1 MSTHALGNVQLIT
14 VQETEAMLNEVVVP
28 EASIDAKVAAEATA
42 REAADQLLQGNIDN
56 EKAERD
62 TADTALQSNITAETK
77 TRQTAD
83 DTLNTLIS
91 QEAQSRE
98 VADTALSGRIA
109 TVETELTTET
119 DRATAEEKKIRDEM
133 KQVEKQRLSN
143 VDCSRLKNLPIATI
157 QVDNDD
163 KSIHVG
169 DTIATVSARYLPK
182 IPVDFVMTSEQIV
195 DSTSKTYLLML
206 RLDTAGNINVINM
219 VELVDSVVVHKGAT
233 GSAATDTA
241 AVTYITQE

>member
-14 VQETEAMLNEVVVP
+14 VQEVEAMLDEVVVP

-42 REAADQLLQGNIDN
+42 REAADRLLQGNIDN
-56 EKAERD
+56 EKAEREA
-62 TADTALQSNITAETK
+62 ADTALQDNITAEAN

-91 QEAQSRE
+91 QEAQDRE
-98 VADTALSGRIA
+98 AADTALSGRIA
-109 TVETELTTET
+109 ATET
-119 DRATAEEKKIRDEM
+119 RLNEM
-133 KQVEKQRLSN
+133 KQTEVEELSN
-143 VDCSRLKNLPIATI
+143 VHCSRFTNLPIATI

-163 KSIHVG
+163 KSINVG

-182 IPVDFVMTSEQIV
+182 IPVDFVMSSEQIV
-195 DSTSKTYLLML
+195 ASANKTYLLML

-219 VELVDSVVVHKGAT
+219 VELAD

-241 AVTYITQE
+241 AVTYITKE

>member
-1 MSTHALGNVQLIT
+1 MSTHALGNVQLVT
-14 VQETEAMLNEVVVP
+14 VQEVEAMLDEVVVP

-56 EKAERD
+56 EKAAREA
-62 TADTALQSNITAETK
+62 ADTTLQNNITAEAN

-91 QEAQSRE
+91 QEAQNRE
-98 VADTALSGRIA
+98 AADTALSGRIA
-109 TVETELTTET
+109 TVETRLN
-119 DRATAEEKKIRDEM
+119 EM
-133 KQVEKQRLSN
+133 KQTEVEELSN
-143 VDCSRLKNLPIATI
+143 VHCSRFTNLPMATI

-163 KSIHVG
+163 KSINVG

-182 IPVDFVMTSEQIV
+182 IPVDFVMSSEQIV
-195 DSTSKTYLLML
+195 ASASKTYLLML
-206 RLDTAGNINVINM
+206 RLDITGNINVINK
-219 VELVDSVVVHKGAT
+219 VELAD

-241 AVTYITQE
+241 AVTYITKE

>member
-14 VQETEAMLNEVVVP
+14 VQEVEAMLDEVVVP

-56 EKAERD
+56 EKAEREA
-62 TADTALQSNITAETK
+62 ADTALQANITAEAS

-83 DTLNTLIS
+83 DTLQTNINNEV
-91 QEAQSRE
+91 QNREA
-98 VADTALSGRIA
+98 ADTALSGRIA
-109 TVETELTTET
+109 NVETKL
-119 DRATAEEKKIRDEM
+119 DDM
-133 KQVEKQRLSN
+133 KQTEVEELSN
-143 VDCSRLKNLPIATI
+143 VHCSRFTNLPMATI

-163 KSIHVG
+163 KSINVG

-182 IPVDFVMTSEQIV
+182 IPVDFIMSSEQIV
-195 DSTSKTYLLML
+195 ASASKTYLLML
-206 RLDTAGNINVINM
+206 RLDITGNINVINK
-219 VELVDSVVVHKGAT
+219 VELAD

-241 AVTYITQE
+241 AVTYITKE

>member
-14 VQETEAMLNEVVVP
+14 VQEVEAMLDEAIVP

-56 EKAERD
+56 EKAARE
-62 TADTALQSNITAETK
+62 TADTALQGNITAEAN

-91 QEAQSRE
+91 QEVQNRE
-98 VADTALSGRIA
+98 AADTALSGRIT
-109 TVETELTTET
+109 TVETGLADEKS
-119 DRATAEEKKIRDEM
+119 RATAEEQKIRDEM
-133 KQVEKQRLSN
+133 KQTEVEELSN
-143 VDCSRLKNLPIATI
+143 VHCSRFTNLPMATI

-163 KSIHVG
+163 KSISVG

-182 IPVDFVMTSEQIV
+182 IPVDFVMSSEQIV
-195 DSTSKTYLLML
+195 ASVSKTFLLML
-206 RLDTAGNINVINM
+206 RIDITGNINVINM
-219 VELVDSVVVHKGAT
+219 VELAD

>member
-14 VQETEAMLNEVVVP
+14 VQEVEAMLDEVVVP
-28 EASIDAKVAAEATA
+28 EASIDVKVAAEATA

-62 TADTALQSNITAETK
+62 TADTALQSNITAEAK

-98 VADTALSGRIA
+98 VADTAFSGRIA
-109 TVETELTTET
+109 TIETELTAET

-133 KQVEKQRLSN
+133 KQTEVEKLSN
-143 VDCSRLKNLPIATI
+143 VNCSRLKNLPIATI

-163 KSIHVG
+163 KSISVG

-182 IPVDFVMTSEQIV
+182 IPVDFVMSSEQMV
-195 DSTSKTYLLML
+195 ASANKTFLLML
-206 RLDTAGNINVINM
+206 RLDITGNINVINM
-219 VELVDSVVVHKGAT
+219 IELAE
-233 GSAATDTA
+233 GSSATDTA
-241 AVTYITQE
+241 TVTYFTQE

>member
-14 VQETEAMLNEVVVP
+14 VQEVEAMLDEVVVP

-56 EKAERD
+56 EKAERN
-62 TADTALQSNITAETK
+62 TADTALQDNITAEAK

-109 TVETELTTET
+109 TIETELTTET
-119 DRATAEEKKIRDEM
+119 DRATTEEKKIRDEM
-133 KQVEKQRLSN
+133 KLTEVEKLSN
-143 VDCSRLKNLPIATI
+143 VNCSRLTNLPIATI

-163 KSIHVG
+163 KSVSVG

-182 IPVDFVMTSEQIV
+182 VPVDFVMSSEQIV
-195 DSTSKTYLLML
+195 ASANKTFLLML
-206 RLDTAGNINVINM
+206 RLDVTGNINVINM
-219 VELVDSVVVHKGAT
+219 IELAE
-233 GSAATDTA
+233 GSSATDTA
-241 AVTYITQE
+241 TVTYFTQE

>member
-14 VQETEAMLNEVVVP
+14 VQEVEAMLDEVVVP

-56 EKAERD
+56 EKAAREA
-62 TADTALQSNITAETK
+62 ADETLQNNITTEAN

-91 QEAQSRE
+91 QEAQNRE
-98 VADTALSGRIA
+98 VADTALSGRITA
-109 TVETELTTET
+109 VETGLT
-119 DRATAEEKKIRDEM
+119 EM
-133 KQVEKQRLSN
+133 KQTEVEELSN
-143 VDCSRLKNLPIATI
+143 VHCSRFTNLPIATI

-163 KSIHVG
+163 KSINVG

-182 IPVDFVMTSEQIV
+182 IPVDFVMSSEQMV
-195 DSTSKTYLLML
+195 ASASKTYLLML
-206 RLDTAGNINVINM
+206 RLDTVGNINVINM
-219 VELVDSVVVHKGAT
+219 VELAD

-241 AVTYITQE
+241 AVTYITKE

>member
-14 VQETEAMLNEVVVP
+14 VQEVEAMLDEVVVP

-56 EKAERD
+56 EKAAREA
-62 TADTALQSNITAETK
+62 ADTTLQNNITAEAN

-91 QEAQSRE
+91 QEAQNRE
-98 VADTALSGRIA
+98 AADTALSGRIA
-109 TVETELTTET
+109 ATET
-119 DRATAEEKKIRDEM
+119 RLNEM
-133 KQVEKQRLSN
+133 KQTEVEELSN
-143 VDCSRLKNLPIATI
+143 VHCSRFTNLPMATI

-163 KSIHVG
+163 KSISVG
-169 DTIATVSARYLPK
+169 NTIATVSARYLPK
-182 IPVDFVMTSEQIV
+182 TPVDFVMSSEQIV
-195 DSTSKTYLLML
+195 ASVSKTFLLML
-206 RLDTAGNINVINM
+206 RLDTTGNINVINM
-219 VELVDSVVVHKGAT
+219 VELAD

>member
-14 VQETEAMLNEVVVP
+14 VQEVEAMLDEVVVP

-56 EKAERD
+56 EKAERE
-62 TADTALQSNITAETK
+62 TADETLQNNITAEANA
-77 TRQTAD
+77 RQTAD
-83 DTLNTLIS
+83 DTLNTLVS
-91 QEAQSRE
+91 QEVQNRE
-98 VADTALSGRIA
+98 AADTALSGRIT
-109 TVETELTTET
+109 TVEAGL
-119 DRATAEEKKIRDEM
+119 AEM
-133 KQVEKQRLSN
+133 KQTEVEELSN
-143 VDCSRLKNLPIATI
+143 VHCSRFTNLPMATI

-163 KSIHVG
+163 KSINVG

-182 IPVDFVMTSEQIV
+182 IPVDFVMSSEQIV
-195 DSTSKTYLLML
+195 ASVSKTYLLML

-219 VELVDSVVVHKGAT
+219 VELAD

-241 AVTYITQE
+241 AVTYITKE

>member
-14 VQETEAMLNEVVVP
+14 VQEVEAMLDEVVVP

-56 EKAERD
+56 EKAERE
-62 TADTALQSNITAETK
+62 TADTALQNNITAEAN

-83 DTLNTLIS
+83 NTLNTLVS
-91 QEAQSRE
+91 QEVQNRE
-98 VADTALSGRIA
+98 AADTALSGRISA
-109 TVETELTTET
+109 VETGL
-119 DRATAEEKKIRDEM
+119 AEM
-133 KQVEKQRLSN
+133 KQTEVEELSN
-143 VDCSRLKNLPIATI
+143 VHCSRFTNLPMATI

-163 KSIHVG
+163 KSISVG

-182 IPVDFVMTSEQIV
+182 IPVDFVMSSEQMV
-195 DSTSKTYLLML
+195 ASASKTYLLML

-219 VELVDSVVVHKGAT
+219 VELAD

-241 AVTYITQE
+241 AVTYITKE

>member
-14 VQETEAMLNEVVVP
+14 VQEVEAMLDEVVVP

-62 TADTALQSNITAETK
+62 AADTTLQNNITAEAN

-83 DTLNTLIS
+83 ATLNTLIS
-91 QEAQSRE
+91 QEVQDRDA
-98 VADTALSGRIA
+98 ADTALSGRIT
-109 TVETELTTET
+109 TVETKLTNET
-119 DRATAEEKKIRDEM
+119 DRATAEEQKIRDEM
-133 KQVEKQRLSN
+133 KQTEVEELSN
-143 VDCSRLKNLPIATI
+143 LHCSRFTNLPMATI

-163 KSIHVG
+163 KSINVG

-182 IPVDFVMTSEQIV
+182 IPVDFVMSSEQIV
-195 DSTSKTYLLML
+195 ASASKTYLLML

-219 VELVDSVVVHKGAT
+219 VELAD

-241 AVTYITQE
+241 AVTYITKE

>member
-14 VQETEAMLNEVVVP
+14 VQEVEAMLDEVVVP

-56 EKAERD
+56 EKAEREA
-62 TADTALQSNITAETK
+62 ADSTLQANITAEAN

-91 QEAQSRE
+91 QEAQDRE
-98 VADTALSGRIA
+98 AADTALSGRIA
-109 TVETELTTET
+109 AVETGL
-119 DRATAEEKKIRDEM
+119 DDM
-133 KQVEKQRLSN
+133 KQTEVEELSN
-143 VDCSRLKNLPIATI
+143 VHCSRFTNLPMATI

-163 KSIHVG
+163 KSVSVG

-182 IPVDFVMTSEQIV
+182 IPVDFIMSSEQIV
-195 DSTSKTYLLML
+195 ASASKTYLLML
-206 RLDTAGNINVINM
+206 RLDITGNINVINK
-219 VELVDSVVVHKGAT
+219 VELAD

-241 AVTYITQE
+241 AVTYITKE